1 MYNFTRNS
9 NDEIKK
15 VFSEAAKN
23 KKIADSLIEK
33 DFWVTVILS
42 LLFEETSFKDHILFK
57 GGTSLSK
64 SFNLI
69 NRFSEDIDIILDWR
83 QLGIT
88 DEEAFKERSNT
99 QQDKFNKHVDSLG
112 AEYIK
117 NTILSELKS
126 VIKENLTDDLKV
138 FIEDDPH
145 IICIEYTKSFKD
157 EYLLPIVK
165 LEIGPRASR
174 VPFIDKEV
182 SAYII
187 EHYPTLFEKKSCLV
201 KTITAERTFWEKITI
216 FHSVAMSGKCPPRY
230 SRHYYDVYKFLKSDI
245 MTSVLSDLYLL
256 EQVVEFTKKFY
267 ISGKGNYDTA
277 KLGSL
282 SLVPSSDN
290 LKKLKDDYQRMKN
303 MLFGDIPEFDT
314 IIKSISEF
322 ESNLN
327 KK

>member
-1 MYNFTRNS
+1 MY
-9 NDEIKK
+9 
-15 VFSEAAKN
+15 
-23 KKIADSLIEK
+23 KIAKAPKEEIEELIRKTAEITDIFESLIEK
-33 DFWVTVILS
+33 DFWVTVMLS
-42 LLFEETSFKDHILFK
+42 LLFEKTSFKDHILFK

-64 SFNLI
+64 GFNLI

-112 AEYIK
+112 ADYIK
-117 NTILSELKS
+117 NTILPELIS

-145 IICIEYTKSFKD
+145 IICIEYVKSFKN

-174 VPFIDKEV
+174 IPSVDKEV

-187 EHYPTLFEKKSCLV
+187 EHYPSLFEKKSCLV

-216 FHSVAMSGKCPPRY
+216 LHSVAMSGKCPVRY

-245 MTSVLSDLYLL
+245 MKSVLTDLSLL

-267 ISGKGNYDTA
+267 ISSKGNYDTA
-277 KLGSL
+277 KIGSL
-282 SLVPSSDN
+282 SLVPSNENISTLRNDY
-290 LKKLKDDYQRMKN
+290 KKMGN
-303 MLFGDIPEFDT
+303 MLFGDIPDFDS
-314 IIKSISEF
+314 IMKSISEF
-322 ESNLN
+322 EGKLN
-327 KK
+327 KR